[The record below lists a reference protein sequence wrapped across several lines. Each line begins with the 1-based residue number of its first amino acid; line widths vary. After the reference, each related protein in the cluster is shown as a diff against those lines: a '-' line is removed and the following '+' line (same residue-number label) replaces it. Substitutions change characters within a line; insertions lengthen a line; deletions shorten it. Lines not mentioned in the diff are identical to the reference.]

1 MATDHTCN
9 GCPKCVP
16 ELSADYWRQRAHNA
30 ERRLDELH
38 KENDH
43 LRTQLNRFWT

>member
-1 MATDHTCN
+1 MTTDHTCN

-30 ERRLDELH
+30 ENRIKELAN
-38 KENDH
+38 ENDA
-43 LRTQLNRFWT
+43 LRAQLAKFWS